1 VAQSVVARLIPAAE
15 EQRLAREK
23 AAAAQ
28 GLQE

>member
-1 VAQSVVARLIPAAE
+1 VVARLVPAAE

-28 GLQE
+28 GATE